1 MLCEEKR
8 LELDGLSW
16 TMMDAT
22 TTFSERKVKGEEMQ
36 EVYLHAE
43 VFQEARDQDD
53 VWEVKRLVKS
63 SWVWGKKAYGQVPVV
78 GYGRGRVFWR
88 NMVIFNCK
96 SERLSP
102 RGIYILRCGRGHTMA
117 SVCFFCLFFLQVPRC
132 FFQSRLLEFHSLAIS
147 SISQAVL
154 FNQRTRPSV
163 DAVSSTSDFTK
174 MLSLRCWETRRPR
187 RGHGSLETAL

>member
-117 SVCFFCLFFLQVPRC
+117 SVCFFVC
-132 FFQSRLLEFHSLAIS
+132 FFCRFHGVFFNRVCWSSTASRFPAFLRRS
-147 SISQAVL
+147 
-154 FNQRTRPSV
+154 
-163 DAVSSTSDFTK
+163 SSTSEHVP
-174 MLSLRCWETRRPR
+174 LSTPCPVPATLRKC
-187 RGHGSLETAL
+187 